1 MKAALEEEKRQV
13 AMAAKSSKQPTDEED
28 MPTRLKNNKNVT
40 RCSDSRSAKAGKQDS
55 IKQFSTQLHPV
66 HTLTWKDM

>member
-28 MPTRLKNNKNVT
+28 MPTRLKNNK
-40 RCSDSRSAKAGKQDS
+40 
-55 IKQFSTQLHPV
+55 
-66 HTLTWKDM
+66 M